1 MFRSAAVSYAAV
13 HSIDP
18 TDHGSN
24 LGVVAGLAVGIL
36 VFIGL
41 LVFLI
46 TRRGRGAAGRR
57 PERLTITRP
66 PPQQPPQQQP
76 RQQQQ
81 PPSIPRPGTRSE
93 AGAGA
98 GTGAGGGEPGGAE
111 QDEGSG

>member
-66 PPQQPPQQQP
+66 PPQQQP

>member
-1 MFRSAAVSYAAV
+1 MFRSAGALSYVAVR
-13 HSIDP
+13 SIDP

-46 TRRGRGAAGRR
+46 TRRGRGAAARR
-57 PERLTITRP
+57 PERLTISRP
-66 PPQQPPQQQP
+66 QAPQP
-76 RQQQQ
+76 RTQTQT
-81 PPSIPRPGTRSE
+81 PPRPRPEARPE

-98 GTGAGGGEPGGAE
+98 GAAGAGEPGGAE
-111 QDEGSG
+111 PDEGPG